1 MPKNILLKNRF
12 LGNFEGPSHSDQHN
26 DTKILS
32 ILNHFQMCQSNSSK
46 FCIVTPV
53 QILMVLAIAMV
64 FIFCILVAMLVFQKW
79 LIFTIDRLQ
88 QIYVKCSHKTSVN
101 VHGSQVHLRIVGNIG
116 QEHREPQSIHYAR
129 WIYIRGSV
137 PPSVDPSVRWSV
149 CKSFVSDLASYGVD
163 ISDALVFL
171 FFFSLL

>member
-1 MPKNILLKNRF
+1 
-12 LGNFEGPSHSDQHN
+12 
-26 DTKILS
+26 
-32 ILNHFQMCQSNSSK
+32 MCQSNSSK

-64 FIFCILVAMLVFQKW
+64 FIFCVLVAMLVFQKW

-116 QEHREPQSIHYAR
+116 QEHREPWSIHYAR
-129 WIYIRGSV
+129 WIFIRGSV
-137 PPSVDPSVRWSV
+137 LPSVDPSVRRSI
-149 CKSFVSDLASYGVD
+149 CKSFVSDLASWPLGLWW
-163 ISDALVFL
+163 ILAMRLFFW